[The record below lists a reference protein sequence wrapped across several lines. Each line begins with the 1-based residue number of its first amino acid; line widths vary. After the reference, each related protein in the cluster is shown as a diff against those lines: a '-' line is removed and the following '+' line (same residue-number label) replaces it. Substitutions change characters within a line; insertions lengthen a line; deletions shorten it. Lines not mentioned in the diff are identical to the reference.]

1 MTKEKIKAID
11 KIYEYIKKE
20 WIKLAEDN
28 IWYVI
33 LYNYD
38 LWKYNIMLTAE
49 KGFCDII
56 FKTEDWAKKCLEKCK
71 KYIDIIYNFT
81 F

>member
-1 MTKEKIKAID
+1 
-11 KIYEYIKKE
+11 
-20 WIKLAEDN
+20 
-28 IWYVI
+28 
-33 LYNYD
+33 
-38 LWKYNIMLTAE
+38 MLTAE